1 MNALTLALS
10 KGLTMK
16 KLLIALLFVAM
27 SVSSATAAMSVE
39 HYSNACPAGSALT
52 FYRVMIV
59 YEDGCP
65 RSAAGVDCE
74 GKAWSVTFMRQ
85 NNPEPGQTV
94 PVTWIQSF
102 GANTMDVAS
111 TSSVDFRI
119 INLKNGQFV
128 DGNYHVNG
136 EGHSV
141 SVDISSLESSFYG
154 VVASQNG
161 TTISL
166 TTFSK

>member
-1 MNALTLALS
+1 MKKVFLTLCS
-10 KGLTMK
+10 
-16 KLLIALLFVAM
+16 IAMIVA
-27 SVSSATAAMSVE
+27 SATAAMSVE

-85 NNPEPGQTV
+85 NSPEPGQTV

-102 GANTMDVAS
+102 GAHTMDVTS
-111 TSSVDFRI
+111 TGAVDFRI

-128 DGNYHVNG
+128 GDDYHLNG
-136 EGHSV
+136 EGHIV
-141 SVDISSLESSFYG
+141 SVDISSLEPSFYG
-154 VVASQNG
+154 VVVSQNG
-161 TTISL
+161 NTVSL

>member
-1 MNALTLALS
+1 MKKALLTLCS
-10 KGLTMK
+10 
-16 KLLIALLFVAM
+16 IALIV
-27 SVSSATAAMSVE
+27 VPATAAIRVE
-39 HYSNACPAGSALT
+39 QYANACPAGSALT

-65 RSAAGVDCE
+65 KSAAGVDCE
-74 GKAWSVTFMRQ
+74 GKAWTVTFMRQ
-85 NNPEPGQTV
+85 NSPEPGQTV

-102 GANTMDVAS
+102 GTNTMDVTS
-111 TSSVDFRI
+111 TGWVDFRI

-128 DGNYHVNG
+128 GGDYHVNG

-141 SVDISSLESSFYG
+141 SVDLSSLESSFYG
-154 VVASQNG
+154 VVVSQNG
-161 TTISL
+161 STVSL